1 MHRMTA
7 GSVLVALGLPLM
19 LVSLFAGAGSSQAE
33 YSFGWEQKAG
43 VLFGCVAVW
52 LACIVASGWR
62 PRAPLYAEAASAVR
76 EALQRASGST
86 WLDLSQTR
94 TIRRLGVLQFVV
106 VLTATLCLLAF
117 TAVSWY
123 VALVVALALSIG
135 LNLAISR
142 YSASALSRER
152 KRSPR

>member
-62 PRAPLYAEAASAVR
+62 PRAPLYAEAAGAVR

-86 WLDLSQTR
+86 WLDMSQTH

-117 TAVSWY
+117 TAISWY
-123 VALVVALALSIG
+123 VALVAALALSIG

-152 KRSPR
+152 KRSSR